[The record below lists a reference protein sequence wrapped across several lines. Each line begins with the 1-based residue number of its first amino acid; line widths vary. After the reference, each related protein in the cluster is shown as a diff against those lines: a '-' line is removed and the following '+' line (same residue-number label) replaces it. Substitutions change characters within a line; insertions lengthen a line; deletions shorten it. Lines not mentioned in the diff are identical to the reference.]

1 MSDTSTHHGGAPAES
16 DSEPV
21 RLPPNDSAQH
31 VHDVMDGLSSVF
43 VGLLTVD
50 GRLTDVNRIALDA
63 IDAKPEDLMGQP
75 FGITPWWASS
85 EAHRQRLGIAI
96 QDAANGLTSRFD
108 VPFQDKAAR
117 RRTMDFTLQPV
128 FGNNMQVA
136 YLLASAHDVTEHKQA
151 ERALRLTQ
159 FAIDNAH
166 GAVFQLHSSGRVQYV
181 NDSGCRLLGHPRDV
195 LLGLPV
201 HQLNT
206 GVTEAGWPAL
216 WNKLKAN
223 GSVQHESTY
232 RHCDGREIP
241 VEIAANY
248 VEYEGEEFSFSFVTD
263 LSERKAAEE
272 NMHYLTHYDALT
284 GLPNRILL
292 RDRLRQT
299 LARADRHHQPLWVV
313 SVDLDRF
320 KFVNGTLGHESGDV
334 LLKTIAERM
343 EAAIR
348 DVDTLARLGSDEF
361 VLILTEDFE
370 EHMGVAVIQRIMA
383 AVAKPLR
390 INGREFFMTCSI
402 GLAVHPSDG
411 EDAETL
417 LKHAAVAMDR
427 AKERGRNNFQ
437 FYTPAMN
444 TRALERLRLE
454 GDLRN
459 AVERDEFVLHYQPQ
473 VDLRTG
479 RIVGMEALIRWKHPE
494 LGMVPP
500 ARFIG
505 LAEETG
511 LIVTMGSWVMRTAC
525 AQNKAWQEAGL
536 GHLPVAVNVSALQF
550 GQADFVQSIATV
562 LEQTGLAPQYLEI
575 EVTES
580 LFMTEANHAI
590 GILHELKALGVKL
603 SIDDFGTGYSS
614 LSYLKRFPIDV
625 LKIDQSF
632 VRDLTDHRDD
642 AAIVV
647 SIISLAHSLRL
658 TVIAEGVESK
668 EQVAYLQQQGCDQM
682 QGYFFSRPVPAEEL
696 KQMLREGKSLPEVV

>member
-1 MSDTSTHHGGAPAES
+1 
-16 DSEPV
+16 
-21 RLPPNDSAQH
+21 
-31 VHDVMDGLSSVF
+31 
-43 VGLLTVD
+43 
-50 GRLTDVNRIALDA
+50 
-63 IDAKPEDLMGQP
+63 
-75 FGITPWWASS
+75 
-85 EAHRQRLGIAI
+85 
-96 QDAANGLTSRFD
+96 
-108 VPFQDKAAR
+108 
-117 RRTMDFTLQPV
+117 
-128 FGNNMQVA
+128 
-136 YLLASAHDVTEHKQA
+136 
-151 ERALRLTQ
+151 
-159 FAIDNAH
+159 
-166 GAVFQLHSSGRVQYV
+166 
-181 NDSGCRLLGHPRDV
+181 

-201 HQLNT
+201 QQFNT

-299 LARADRHHQPLWVV
+299 LARADRHHQPLWVA

-361 VLILTEDFE
+361 VLILTEDFD
-370 EHMGVAVIQRIMA
+370 EHMGLGVIQRIME

-411 EDAETL
+411 GDAETL

-444 TRALERLRLE
+444 KRALERLRLE

-473 VDLRTG
+473 VDLRIG

-550 GQADFVQSIATV
+550 GQADFVQSVATV

-580 LFMTEANHAI
+580 LFMTEVDHAI
-590 GILHELKALGVKL
+590 GILRDLKALGVKL

-658 TVIAEGVESK
+658 TVIAEGVETK
-668 EQVAYLQQQGCDQM
+668 EQVAYLQQHGCDQM